1 MVGVNQVQN
10 SIPQIFNFLEN
21 ELEFSEIVKDIVI
34 SQYETTLQWQDQVR
48 VWGRKGVSE
57 EVY

>member
-57 EVY
+57 EVC